1 VLELSVTSKP
11 GTHFHGETPKKN
23 IKQYLNNLAFQ
34 TGLSD
39 LCKIKLN
46 NKRGKTMKNVK
57 LDDIA
62 RLYLL
67 EVREKAALKA
77 ELENKEFLEEFL
89 NFLYKNKFVLEHMND
104 FGENQ
109 IVEYYLRV
117 KEKANDNQEQI
128 INHVNVMYDFLK
140 FLEEE
145 SYYKLD
151 WFRVKESKASYGS
164 DCD

>member
-1 VLELSVTSKP
+1 
-11 GTHFHGETPKKN
+11 
-23 IKQYLNNLAFQ
+23 
-34 TGLSD
+34 
-39 LCKIKLN
+39 
-46 NKRGKTMKNVK
+46 MKNVK

-117 KEKANDNQEQI
+117 KEKVNDNREQI

-145 SYYKLD
+145 NYYKLD
-151 WFRVKESKASYGS
+151 WFHVNESKAGYGS
-164 DCD
+164 GCD